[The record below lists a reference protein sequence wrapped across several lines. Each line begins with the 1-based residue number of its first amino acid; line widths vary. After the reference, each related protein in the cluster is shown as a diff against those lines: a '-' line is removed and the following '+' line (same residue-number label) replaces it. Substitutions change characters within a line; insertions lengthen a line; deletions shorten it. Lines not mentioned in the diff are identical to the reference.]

1 MSVESKQKSSRFQT
15 LLVVLVALIA
25 IFIGFDHIKERFYIF
40 DQNVLQEVAQRN
52 MAKYENNTRLM
63 MQGIAQDLNK
73 EYPGHVALKE
83 EWVFNNAGGA
93 MGSMWILHASLTEY
107 VIIFGTPVGT
117 EGHTGRFFADDYF
130 IILEGEQWAYAPG
143 DLSREVYKP
152 GTMHHLARGNV
163 QQYKIPEHAWA
174 LEYARGWIPLMLPF
188 GIFDTLFSTVD
199 YVTLYETFR
208 LYGKATVKE
217 LLQGKI

>member
-1 MSVESKQKSSRFQT
+1 MSVESKQKSSCFQT

-143 DLSREVYKP
+143 DVSREV
-152 GTMHHLARGNV
+152 
-163 QQYKIPEHAWA
+163 
-174 LEYARGWIPLMLPF
+174 
-188 GIFDTLFSTVD
+188 S
-199 YVTLYETFR
+199 
-208 LYGKATVKE
+208 E
-217 LLQGKI
+217 L

>member
-1 MSVESKQKSSRFQT
+1 MSVESKKKSSCFQT
-15 LLVVLVALIA
+15 ILVIFVALVA
-25 IFIGFDHIKERFYIF
+25 IFIGFDQVKDRFYIF

-52 MAKYENNTRLM
+52 IAKYENNTRLL
-63 MQGIAQDLNK
+63 MQGIAEDLNK

-130 IILEGEQWAYAPG
+130 IILEGEQWAYAAG
-143 DLSREVYKP
+143 DVSREVRVNTICRRS
-152 GTMHHLARGNV
+152 GR
-163 QQYKIPEHAWA
+163 
-174 LEYARGWIPLMLPF
+174 
-188 GIFDTLFSTVD
+188 STSN
-199 YVTLYETFR
+199 
-208 LYGKATVKE
+208 
-217 LLQGKI
+217 